1 MRDRRMRRIRI
12 GFVLMMVGLVF
23 FFRPRFDDFFESEYV
38 LLVMGLVFLGAYLSQ
53 KRYWLMVPAGVLMGL
68 GVGRLLDKNLTG
80 FAEGDQLGLGVG
92 FLAIYLVPLLYQ
104 RKSHWWPLIP
114 GGVLILSAFE
124 STENIARYLFDHW
137 PLALVAAGALLVV
150 LGWIDRERE
159 RSS

>member
-1 MRDRRMRRIRI
+1 M
-12 GFVLMMVGLVF
+12 LVGLAF
-23 FFRPRFDDFFESEYV
+23 FLRPRFDFLDSEYV
-38 LLVMGLVFLGAYLSQ
+38 LLLLGVVFLGAYLWQ
-53 KRYWLMVPAGVLMGL
+53 RRYRLMVPAGVLMGL
-68 GVGRLLDKNLTG
+68 GVGRLFDENLAS
-80 FAEGDQLGLGVG
+80 FAEGSQLGLGLG